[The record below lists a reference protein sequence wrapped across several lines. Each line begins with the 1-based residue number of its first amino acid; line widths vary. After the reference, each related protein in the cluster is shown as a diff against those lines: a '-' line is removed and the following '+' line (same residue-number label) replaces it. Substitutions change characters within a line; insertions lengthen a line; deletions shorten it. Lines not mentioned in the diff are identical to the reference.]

1 MSTLKYVL
9 YTLIFC
15 GLCFV
20 ITQFFVVQP
29 VHEVAEELQVTLTPV
44 TRDDVTS
51 KTVGKYTYDLISLAG
66 KRVALYPNHD
76 TKLSSSELVAKYGCE
91 SATSGSFYGLDDRP
105 IGLFV
110 SERTQL
116 QTVSD
121 SDLFI
126 GFLSSV
132 DDQRMVIGRSAPTRI
147 AWALQS
153 GPIVW
158 DGGPTSIRLKSDKT
172 ARRIVAAVDT
182 SGRGYLMVLHTA
194 QSIHDGPLLTELGQL
209 VGDIG
214 DREKITFDTAL
225 NLDGGFHSFFIHVD
239 TMLHALATPGSVICV
254 REN

>member
-1 MSTLKYVL
+1 MQYLAVR
-9 YTLIFC
+9 
-15 GLCFV
+15 
-20 ITQFFVVQP
+20 P
-29 VHEVAEELQVTLTPV
+29 VHEATEEQQVIPTPV
-44 TRDDVTS
+44 THDDAAS

-105 IGLFV
+105 IGLFI
-110 SERTQL
+110 SEGRQI
-116 QTVSD
+116 QSESS

-132 DDQRMVIGRSAPTRI
+132 DDQRIVIGRRAPTRV

-209 VGDIG
+209 VADIG

-225 NLDGGFHSFFIHVD
+225 NLDGGFHSFFIHAD
-239 TMLHALATPGSVICV
+239 TRLHALATPGSVICV